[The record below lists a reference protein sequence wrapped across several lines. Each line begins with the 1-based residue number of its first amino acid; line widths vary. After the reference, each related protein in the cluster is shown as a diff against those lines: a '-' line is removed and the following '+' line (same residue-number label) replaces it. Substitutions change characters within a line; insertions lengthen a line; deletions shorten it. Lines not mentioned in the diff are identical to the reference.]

1 MIILMSSNCVMAISD
16 LPGAMFSPGASS
28 MAGICQ
34 RRCERLMMTLAAS
47 EQHRA
52 SLSACCFYLSGWI
65 NYRVLHSILYSD
77 GVTEAKRADG
87 NMLERQDLVC
97 LLQQHQD
104 KASRD
109 RLRAIVKMIGSPH
122 QVHDDFPMQMMK
134 GEQD

>member
-1 MIILMSSNCVMAISD
+1 
-16 LPGAMFSPGASS
+16 
-28 MAGICQ
+28 
-34 RRCERLMMTLAAS
+34 MMTLAAS
-47 EQHRA
+47 EQHRG

-77 GVTEAKRADG
+77 GVIEAKRADG

-109 RLRAIVKMIGSPH
+109 RLWAVVEMNGSPH
-122 QVHDDFPMQMMK
+122 QVHDDFTMLMMK

>member
-1 MIILMSSNCVMAISD
+1 
-16 LPGAMFSPGASS
+16 

-47 EQHRA
+47 EQHRG

-77 GVTEAKRADG
+77 GVIEAKMADG
-87 NMLERQDLVC
+87 NMREQQDLVC

-122 QVHDDFPMQMMK
+122 LLHEDFTMLMMN